1 MLKDLEFSKDLDTQ
15 FQCMTSKGL
24 VMKINE
30 VLKGIFAVVVED
42 VFPITFKVFFFIG
55 KLNESVYA
63 VHMANLQIQR
73 FNHYVLPE

>member
-42 VFPITFKVFFFIG
+42 VFPITFKVFF
-55 KLNESVYA
+55 LLVS
-63 VHMANLQIQR
+63 
-73 FNHYVLPE
+73 